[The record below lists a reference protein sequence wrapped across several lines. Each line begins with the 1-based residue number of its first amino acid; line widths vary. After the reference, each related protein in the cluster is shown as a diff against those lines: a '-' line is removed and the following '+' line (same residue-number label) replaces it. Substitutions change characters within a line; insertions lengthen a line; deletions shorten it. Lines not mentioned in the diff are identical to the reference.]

1 MTIVTTERLSLRP
14 LLPADAEDYAAMR
27 FHPGVAKWLPPAP
40 GKVQEGDFVA
50 AAHASIERFAISWQE
65 RRFAPWGVFHEG
77 RLIGHAGLN
86 FIEQF
91 DGVEVL
97 WSLHPDAWGKGYA
110 TEVARAA
117 LAYGFETLD
126 LDMIFA
132 ITLEENRASRA
143 VMERIGLIYRKR
155 VDYKGFTDIVWYDI
169 DRAGYA
175 ERTSSAAR

>member
-27 FHPGVAKWLPPAP
+27 FHPEVARWLPPAP
-40 GKVQEGDFVA
+40 GQAQEGDFVA
-50 AAHASIERFAISWQE
+50 AAHAAIERFAVSWQQ
-65 RRFAPWGVFHEG
+65 RRFAPWGVFRDG

-86 FIEQF
+86 FIEPF

-110 TEVARAA
+110 TEAARAA
-117 LAYGFETLD
+117 LAYGFETLE
-126 LDMIFA
+126 LDRIFA
-132 ITLEENRASRA
+132 ITLEENRASRS
-143 VMERIGLIYRKR
+143 VMERLGLTYRKR

-169 DRAGYA
+169 DREAWRAGN
-175 ERTSSAAR
+175 SS

>member
-27 FHPGVAKWLPPAP
+27 FHPEVARWLPPAP
-40 GKVQEGDFVA
+40 GRAQEGDVVA
-50 AAHASIERFAISWQE
+50 AAQATIERFASSWEQ
-65 RRFAPWGVFHEG
+65 RRLAPWGVFREG

-97 WSLHPDAWGKGYA
+97 WALHPDAWGKGYA
-110 TEVARAA
+110 TEAAGAA
-117 LAYGFETLD
+117 LAYGFDTLE
-126 LDMIFA
+126 LDSIFA

-143 VMERIGLIYRKR
+143 VMERIGLTLRKR
-155 VDYKGFTDIVWYDI
+155 VDYKGFTGLVWYEV
-169 DRAGYA
+169 DRDTYA
-175 ERTSSAAR
+175 ERMSSAAR

>member
-27 FHPGVAKWLPPAP
+27 FHPEVAKWLPPAP

-50 AAHASIERFAISWQE
+50 AAHAAIERFNMSWQE
-65 RRFAPWGVFHEG
+65 RRLAPWGVFREG

-97 WSLHPDAWGKGYA
+97 WSLHPDAWGQGYA
-110 TEVARAA
+110 TEAARAA

-126 LDMIFA
+126 LDQIFA
-132 ITLEENRASRA
+132 ITLEANLASRA
-143 VMERIGLIYRKR
+143 VTERIGLSYRKR
-155 VDYKGFTDIVWYDI
+155 VDYKGFTDIVWYDV
-169 DRAGYA
+169 DRATYA
-175 ERTSSAAR
+175 KRISSAAR

>member
-1 MTIVTTERLSLRP
+1 MTIVTTDRLSLRP

-27 FHPGVAKWLPPAP
+27 FHPEVAKWLPPAP

-50 AAHASIERFAISWQE
+50 AAHAAIARFDLSWQE
-65 RRFAPWGVFHEG
+65 RRFAPWGVFREG
-77 RLIGHAGLN
+77 RLIGHGGLN

-97 WSLHPDAWGKGYA
+97 WSLHPEAQGKGYA

-117 LAYGFETLD
+117 LAYGFDTLD
-126 LDMIFA
+126 LDQIFA

-143 VMERIGLIYRKR
+143 VMERIGLTYRKR

-169 DRAGYA
+169 DRASYA

>member
-27 FHPGVAKWLPPAP
+27 FHPEVAKWLPPAP
-40 GKVQEGDFVA
+40 GKAQEGDLVA
-50 AAHASIERFAISWQE
+50 AAHAAIERFAVSWQE
-65 RRFAPWGVFHEG
+65 RRLAPWGVFREG

-97 WSLHPDAWGKGYA
+97 WSLHPDAWGRGYA
-110 TEVARAA
+110 TEAARAA

-126 LDMIFA
+126 LDSIFA
-132 ITLEENRASRA
+132 ITLEENRASRS
-143 VMERIGLIYRKR
+143 VMERIGLTYRKR
-155 VDYKGFTDIVWYDI
+155 VDYKGFTDIVWYDV
-169 DRAGYA
+169 DRATYA
-175 ERTSSAAR
+175 ERMSSAAR

>member
-1 MTIVTTERLSLRP
+1 MTIVTTDRLSLRP
-14 LLPADAEDYAAMR
+14 LLPDDAEDYAAMR
-27 FHPGVAKWLPPAP
+27 FHPEVAKWLPPAP

-50 AAHASIERFAISWQE
+50 LAHAAIERFAVSWQE
-65 RRFAPWGVFHEG
+65 RRYAPWGVFNEG

-97 WSLHPDAWGKGYA
+97 WSLHPEAQGKGYA

-117 LAYGFETLD
+117 LAYGFETLE
-126 LDMIFA
+126 LDHIFA

-143 VMERIGLIYRKR
+143 VMERIGLTYRKR
-155 VDYKGFTDIVWYDI
+155 VDYKGFTDIVWYDV
-169 DRAGYA
+169 DRATYA
-175 ERTSSAAR
+175 ERMSSAAR

>member
-27 FHPGVAKWLPPAP
+27 FHPEVTKWLPPAP

-50 AAHASIERFAISWQE
+50 VAHATIERFAVSWQE
-65 RRFAPWGVFHEG
+65 RRYAPWGVFREG

-97 WSLHPDAWGKGYA
+97 WALHPDAWGQGYA
-110 TEVARAA
+110 TEAARAA
-117 LAYGFETLD
+117 LAYGFETLE
-126 LDMIFA
+126 LDRIFA
-132 ITLEENRASRA
+132 ITLEENRASRS
-143 VMERIGLIYRKR
+143 VMERIGLTYRKR
-155 VDYKGFTDIVWYDI
+155 VDYKGFTGLVWYEV
-169 DRAGYA
+169 DRATYA
-175 ERTSSAAR
+175 ERISSAAR

>member
-27 FHPGVAKWLPPAP
+27 FHPDVAKWLPPAP
-40 GKVQEGDFVA
+40 GQRQEGDFGA
-50 AAHASIERFAISWQE
+50 AAHAAIARFAVSWQE
-65 RRFAPWGVFHEG
+65 RRFAPWGIFLDG
-77 RLIGHAGLN
+77 KLIGHAGLN
-86 FIEQF
+86 FIEPF

-110 TEVARAA
+110 TEAACAA
-117 LAYGFETLD
+117 LAYGFGTLE
-126 LDMIFA
+126 LDRIFA

-155 VDYKGFTDIVWYDI
+155 VDYKGFTDIVWYDV
-169 DRAGYA
+169 DRATYA
-175 ERTSSAAR
+175 ERMSSAA